1 MKAKIQDSFCLFVI
15 KIKAGFQVFV
25 GLRSVFGHPN
35 NGNGR
40 VQIHKNLHEPLKYVD
55 AFLQTGSLKLQLP
68 DHHFLTKIKKMIE
81 NFLYG

>member
-1 MKAKIQDSFCLFVI
+1 MKAKIQDGFCLFVI

-25 GLRSVFGHPN
+25 SLRSVFGHPD

-40 VQIHKNLHEPLKYVD
+40 VQIHKNFHESLKYVD
-55 AFLQTGSLKLQLP
+55 PFFQTGTLKLQLSNH
-68 DHHFLTKIKKMIE
+68 DFFTKIKKMIE